1 MAIKSAA
8 QVVVNLMMNA
18 MDAMADTPV
27 ERRRVDGERSR
38 RQGSVTLSVRDSGTG
53 LPAGLDRNLFQPFV
67 TTKANGLGIGLMIVR
82 TIVEAHGGRIDA
94 HNNPTGGATFT

>member
-1 MAIKSAA
+1 MTVSE
-8 QVVVNLMMNA
+8 VV
-18 MDAMADTPV
+18 
-27 ERRRVDGERSR
+27 G
-38 RQGSVTLSVRDSGTG
+38 QGSVALSVRDSGTG

-94 HNNPTGGATFT
+94 HDNPTGGATFTVTLPYNAATV